1 MSVLKSFEFTA
12 AVRGFHVYRDIWNP
26 DLNESLGCCHEEGNV
41 FDIFA
46 IKSCRLTDGEIG
58 GHLPREIARST
69 KYLLDRGAVVIATL
83 ITDRYRR
90 SPLFQGGLEISCSIK
105 VTIAGT
111 VKGHMLIGRYAEMVQ
126 KLYCEPKEEMIIGSF
141 LERCPN
147 PCVQPK
153 KRKTKKAIVP
163 QPKIRDIR
171 AMLKNVPQ
179 VVERINKEN
188 ETI

>member
-1 MSVLKSFEFTA
+1 MYSIFLL
-12 AVRGFHVYRDIWNP
+12 
-26 DLNESLGCCHEEGNV
+26 LNRVV
-41 FDIFA
+41 F
-46 IKSCRLTDGEIG
+46 TDGETVG
-58 GHLPREIARST
+58 YLPREIARPT

-153 KRKTKKAIVP
+153 KRKTKKATVP
-163 QPKIRDIR
+163 PKIRDIR
-171 AMLKNVPQ
+171 AMLKNVSQ
-179 VVERINKEN
+179 IVQRINKEN
-188 ETI
+188 ETIQNQTIEID